1 MPAGEV
7 ALYELEEPVVQL
19 ALVLYR
25 LRNELPFPFER
36 SRVYLVEGRVPPL
49 YPAPDLPEFGPVF
62 PVKVPVQLPEDKVL
76 DLALALQQVQ
86 HPLQL
91 EFVGALVLELAL
103 QVRHQQPPGPT
114 FKGLIRFGGYPRQ
127 PRPGAPAASPL

>member
-25 LRNELPFPFER
+25 PRDELPFPVER
-36 SRVYLVEGRVPPL
+36 PGVYLLEGRVPPL

-62 PVKVPVQLPEDKVL
+62 LVKVPVQLPKDTVL

-91 EFVGALVLELAL
+91 EFLGALVLELAL
-103 QVRHQQPPGPT
+103 QVVYEHLLVPP
-114 FKGLIRFGGYPRQ
+114 FKGLIRFYGDLVQ
-127 PRPGAPAASPL
+127 PRLGARALHHF

>member
-7 ALYELEEPVVQL
+7 ALYEREELVVQL

-25 LRNELPFPFER
+25 PRDELPFLFEGPG
-36 SRVYLVEGRVPPL
+36 VYLVEGCIPPL
-49 YPAPDLPEFGPVF
+49 YPAPDLPEFDPVF
-62 PVKVPVQLPEDKVL
+62 AVEVPVQLPEDTVF

-91 EFVGALVLELAL
+91 EFLGALVLELAL
-103 QVRHQQPPGPT
+103 QVVHEHLLVPP
-114 FKGLIRFGGYPRQ
+114 FKGLIRFDGNLVQ
-127 PRPGAPAASPL
+127 PRLGARALHPF